1 MRIPSAVVLI
11 ALLAG
16 CTAGHDDAADAGT
29 TDGMPAASN
38 APAAPVAPPADEDP
52 NVVMRYA
59 CDADTVVVVLRNGSA
74 RVSLPEGR
82 DVDLSRIT
90 GSQPPIFAGNSL
102 YFTVGDE
109 QAHLS
114 QGDEINE
121 LVCSPQ

>member
-1 MRIPSAVVLI
+1 MRIPSAIVLI
-11 ALLAG
+11 ALAAG
-16 CTAGHDDAADAGT
+16 CTADRDDAANAGT
-29 TDGMPAASN
+29 IDMPAAA
-38 APAAPVAPPADEDP
+38 APAAPPADEDP

-82 DVDLSRIT
+82 DVDLSRIA
-90 GSQPPIFAGNSL
+90 GSQPPIFAGSSL

-114 QGDEINE
+114 QGDETNE